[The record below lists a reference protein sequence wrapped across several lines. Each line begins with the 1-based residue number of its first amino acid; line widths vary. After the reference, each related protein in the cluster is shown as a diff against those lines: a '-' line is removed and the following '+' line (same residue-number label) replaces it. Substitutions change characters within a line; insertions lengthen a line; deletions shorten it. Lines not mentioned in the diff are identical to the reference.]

1 MSLSEPLTGPIITGY
16 RKLAQELGIW
26 LSLGGFHLRDERDKK
41 SHNSHLIIDSAGN
54 VTATYRKAH
63 LCILSIPNKVTLD
76 ESLSSIPGNRI
87 LPPVDSPIGRI
98 GLMCVSR

>member
-26 LSLGGFHLRDERDKK
+26 LSLAGFHLRDERDKK